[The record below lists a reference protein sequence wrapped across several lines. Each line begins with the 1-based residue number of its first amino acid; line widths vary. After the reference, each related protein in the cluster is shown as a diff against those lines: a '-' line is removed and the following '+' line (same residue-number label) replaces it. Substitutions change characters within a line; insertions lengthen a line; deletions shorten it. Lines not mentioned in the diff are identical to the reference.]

1 MLVWTLIL
9 VPALSGL
16 AAFFIR
22 HNGLRRGLLV
32 AAACAHLV
40 LTMTCWSRAGSLV
53 LNEWLAID
61 SASLLFLTTTSVLFM
76 AASLYTVGFLGR
88 EAGHG
93 SQATDFEEGFLFD
106 NQREATFTGCMLLFL
121 ATMTLVTASAHLGL
135 VWVAMEATTLTSAP
149 LIYYHRHHRSLE
161 ATWKYLLICSVGIAL
176 ALMGNYCL
184 AVAGSFGAGQ
194 PIHLT
199 IKDLTLH
206 AAELDPVWL
215 KTAFIMVLVGYGTKM
230 GLAPLHTWL
239 PDAHSEAPSMV
250 SALLSGALLNCAF
263 LAILRMF
270 GVLAA
275 AGLGPFASDLMVLFG
290 LLSMAVAAV
299 FLIAQVDFKRL
310 LAYSSVEHMGILSLG
325 VGLGGMA
332 GFGALLHAL
341 NHSLTKAVL
350 FLAAGNVLGL
360 YKTKRID
367 QVGGLLKVRP
377 VTAALWLAGLLAITG
392 SPPFG
397 LFVSELT
404 ILRGALY
411 GGHPAVAVMYLVL
424 LAVVFIA
431 LAKAALTMTFGT
443 VPQGL
448 AQPEARESVLAVLPP
463 ALLILATLALGVVV
477 PDGLQDVLHSAAQQ
491 VGVP

>member
-9 VPALSGL
+9 FPALAGL
-16 AAFFIR
+16 AALFIR
-22 HNGLRRGLLV
+22 HNALRRGLLV
-32 AAACAHLV
+32 VTATVHLA
-40 LTMTCWSRAGSLV
+40 LTVTCWTRQGNLV
-53 LNEWLAID
+53 LNDWLAID

-76 AASLYTVGFLGR
+76 AAALYTVGFLGR

-93 SQATDFEEGFLFD
+93 KQATDFEEGFLFD

-121 ATMTLVTASAHLGL
+121 ATMTLVTASSHLGL

-184 AVAGSFGAGQ
+184 AVAGSFGGGE
-194 PIHLT
+194 PVHLT
-199 IKDLTLH
+199 VKALTEH

-239 PDAHSEAPSMV
+239 PDAHSEAPSMI

-270 GVLAA
+270 SVLAA

-325 VGLGGMA
+325 VGLGGLA
-332 GFGALLHAL
+332 GFGAMLHAL
-341 NHSLTKAVL
+341 NHSLTKAAL
-350 FLAAGNVLGL
+350 FLTAGNVLSL

-367 QVGGLLKVRP
+367 QVTGLLKVSP
-377 VTAALWLAGLLAITG
+377 LTACLWLAGLLAITG

-404 ILRGALY
+404 ILRGALA
-411 GGHPAVAVMYLVL
+411 GGHWTVAVLYLAL

-431 LAKAALTMTFGT
+431 LARTALTTTFG
-443 VPQGL
+443 VAPLGL
-448 AQPEARESVLAVLPP
+448 ARPQARESVLSVLPP
-463 ALLILATLALGVVV
+463 ALLILGTLTLGLIVPEGLQGVLQGAARQLGV
-477 PDGLQDVLHSAAQQ
+477 P
-491 VGVP
+491 